1 MNEIERARE
10 FALHGNSA
18 CPMGPATN
26 VDTIN
31 NADGSVTHIL
41 KEPAM
46 QTASIPLPSAQFVP
60 DHSTGTSFKRYET
73 GALRDV
79 SCDHVRYDLVPTE
92 GLKRLAMTMNEG
104 AAKYGE
110 FTWML
115 GMPIG
120 ETLNHAIKHIFD
132 YLAGDRTEDHLA
144 HASANL
150 FFVMHYEG
158 ERKATDASEA
168 VES

>member
-1 MNEIERARE
+1 MA
-10 FALHGNSA
+10 
-18 CPMGPATN
+18 
-26 VDTIN
+26 
-31 NADGSVTHIL
+31 
-41 KEPAM
+41 
-46 QTASIPLPSAQFVP
+46 
-60 DHSTGTSFKRYET
+60 
-73 GALRDV
+73 
-79 SCDHVRYDLVPTE
+79 
-92 GLKRLAMTMNEG
+92 
-104 AAKYGE
+104 
-110 FTWML
+110 
-115 GMPIG
+115 MPIG